1 MKKYML
7 VVLLSALT
15 LLATGSNVSA
25 TTKQYVNT
33 NEPFECRGRLSIY
46 NGNPTFRI
54 WIIGTN
60 RMLGIRGGDAEPAD
74 MPRTLEALFTSIDI
88 VIFGTFKVIPITKYE
103 EGHMQIVRI
112 DSAENLS
119 IYEKNVLLKKLKQLQ
134 PQHGAALDRRE
145 TTHASQ

>member
-1 MKKYML
+1 MGSVGDNEMKKYML
-7 VVLLSALT
+7 IVFFSVLT
-15 LLATGSNVSA
+15 LLATGSNISSA
-25 TTKQYVNT
+25 ATKKYVNT

-74 MPRTLEALFTSIDI
+74 MPRTLEAVFTSTDI
-88 VIFGTFKVIPITKYE
+88 VIFGTFKVTPITKYK

-119 IYEKNVLLKKLKQLQ
+119 IYDKNVLLKKLKQLQ
-134 PQHGAALDRRE
+134 PQHL
-145 TTHASQ
+145 